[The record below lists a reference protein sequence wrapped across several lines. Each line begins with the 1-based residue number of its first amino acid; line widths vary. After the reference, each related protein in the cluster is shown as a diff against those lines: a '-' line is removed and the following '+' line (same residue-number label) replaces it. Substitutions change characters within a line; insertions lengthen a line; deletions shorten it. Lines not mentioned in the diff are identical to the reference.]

1 MSVNVT
7 TLDNGLRIV
16 SDRMESVET
25 VSVGAWVEAG
35 TRDEP
40 AAINGISHVL
50 EHMAFK
56 GTQRR
61 DAYAI
66 AEEIEAVGGHLNAYT
81 SREHTAYY
89 AKILKDDLNLAIDLL
104 SDILQHSV
112 MDEVELSREQAVIVQ
127 EIHQAH
133 DTPDDI
139 VFDHFQETAYP
150 NQSMGRPVLGT
161 AELVEGLT
169 REDVLDYMRGYYSA
183 PRIII
188 SAAGKLD
195 HDAFAKSVE
204 IAFDSLPDHNDIPR
218 EQANYTGGEFREA
231 RPLEQVHV
239 LFGMDGILFEDPD
252 FHAASAFST
261 LFGGGMSSRLF
272 QEVREKRGLAYSIY
286 SFLSCF
292 SDGGM
297 FGVYAGTGEREAE
310 QLMPLICDEFEKVCG
325 DVSEDEVTR
334 ARTQLK
340 AGMMMALESTSSR
353 CEQLARQMAVFGRPI
368 PLTETI
374 AKIDAVDA
382 TSVRRVAA
390 RLYAGPPTLTSL
402 GPAGDLMS
410 VESLTPRLN

>member
-7 TLDNGLRIV
+7 TLGNGLRIV
-16 SDRMESVET
+16 SDRMDSVET

-56 GTQRR
+56 GTERR
-61 DAYAI
+61 GAYAI

-89 AKILKDDLNLAIDLL
+89 AKILKDDLDLAVDLL
-104 SDILQHSV
+104 ADILQHSV
-112 MDEVELSREQAVIVQ
+112 MDAEELSREQAVIVQ
-127 EIHQAH
+127 EINQAH

-139 VFDHFQETAYP
+139 VFDYFQETAYP
-150 NQSMGRPVLGT
+150 DQSMGRPVLGT
-161 AELVEGLT
+161 AELVEGLS
-169 REDVLDYMRGYYSA
+169 RNDVLDYMRGYYSA
-183 PRIII
+183 PRIIV

-204 IAFDSLPDHNDIPR
+204 AAFDSLPEHIDIPR
-218 EQANYTGGEFREA
+218 EQARYTGGEFHES

-239 LFGMDGILFEDPD
+239 LFGMDGIPFEDPD

-286 SFLSCF
+286 CFLSCF

-325 DVSEDEVTR
+325 DVGEDEVTR

-368 PLTETI
+368 PMGETV
-374 AKIDAVDA
+374 AKIDAVNKD
-382 TSVRRVAA
+382 SVRRVAA

-402 GPAGDLMS
+402 GPAGDLAS
-410 VESLTPRLN
+410 VESLAPRMN